1 MKMLHISGILAYKSE
16 FMEVLVMDFIINML
30 ADITDIFVDIW
41 ANKIVDRFAR
51 KKRKNEVSDNLG

>member
-1 MKMLHISGILAYKSE
+1 MLHISGILAYKSE

>member
-1 MKMLHISGILAYKSE
+1 
-16 FMEVLVMDFIINML
+16 MEALVMDFIINML

>member
-1 MKMLHISGILAYKSE
+1 MLHISGILAYKSE
-16 FMEVLVMDFIINML
+16 FMEALVMDFIINML

>member
-1 MKMLHISGILAYKSE
+1 MKMLHISGILAYTSE

>member
-1 MKMLHISGILAYKSE
+1 MN
-16 FMEVLVMDFIINML
+16 VIINML

-51 KKRKNEVSDNLG
+51 KKTPVSKFLRQRE